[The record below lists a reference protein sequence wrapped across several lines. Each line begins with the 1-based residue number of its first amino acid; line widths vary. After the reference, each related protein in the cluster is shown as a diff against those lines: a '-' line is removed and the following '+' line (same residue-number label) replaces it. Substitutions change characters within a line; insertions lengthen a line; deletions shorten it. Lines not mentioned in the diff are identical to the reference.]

1 MEYIGLL
8 GLIGLLGFFTGRSL
22 GQDFDKL
29 KNEFRRAA
37 GSAANAES
45 RVGGVEK
52 NIAAVKDDL
61 QQLKGS
67 LQTFATADDLNKN
80 SRRLQSEW
88 HAELQDALKNFSD
101 APKNFEELFARIG
114 ALEEKSSAPSASSEL
129 ITLQSNL
136 KMLQLGLEK
145 QRTDFDIRLKK
156 IEARPE
162 SPPPIVQPAT
172 NLENRIAALEA
183 ERQTLM
189 TQLTQ
194 YKNFFA
200 QFQLNLDALR
210 KDFDALKKSST
221 DLDAL
226 RKDFDTQKK
235 SSTDFE
241 SLRKELDALKNFS
254 ADFDARIKKLEKPAP
269 IPQPTPPP
277 PAPKSISIRD
287 FHIKKRS
294 GALFTKKAE
303 LENALAVVTNLA
315 PLTSFLKTAP
325 PDKSLSFNRILKN
338 YQQNLSRFA
347 EKIRRAKFDE
357 ETFSEEVSE
366 KFFAVLSKYFL
377 ATIPVAIY
385 RGRNDNPK
393 FYADF
398 LAKVNEYL
406 ATCHVY
412 SELVEPKKLVTDKQ
426 IEWMT
431 IFKKDTSVRAED
443 KFIDEVEQLPYF
455 FEYLSDDG
463 SSESFRADGKMILL
477 KFDGGN

>member
-1 MEYIGLL
+1 MEFIGLI
-8 GLIGLLGFFTGRSL
+8 GLIGLLGFFTGKSL

-45 RVGGVEK
+45 RVGGAEK

-61 QQLKGS
+61 QQLKSS

-88 HAELQDALKNFSD
+88 HTELQDALKNFSD

-114 ALEEKSSAPSASSEL
+114 SLEEKSSAPSASSEL

-145 QRTDFDIRLKK
+145 QRTDFDVRLKK

-162 SPPPIVQPAT
+162 SPPPIVLPAT
-172 NLENRIAALEA
+172 NLENRIAALET
-183 ERQTLM
+183 ERQTLI

-210 KDFDALKKSST
+210 KELDAQKKFST
-221 DLDAL
+221 DLEAL
-226 RKDFDTQKK
+226 RKDFDAQ
-235 SSTDFE
+235 
-241 SLRKELDALKNFS
+241 KNFS
-254 ADFDARIKKLEKPAP
+254 ADLEARIKKLEKPAP

-277 PAPKSISIRD
+277 LAPKAISIRN

-294 GALFTKKAE
+294 GALFAKKAE

-347 EKIRRAKFDE
+347 EKIRRTKFDE

-406 ATCHVY
+406 AACHVY
-412 SELVEPKKLVTDKQ
+412 TELVEPKKLVTAKQ

>member
-1 MEYIGLL
+1 MEFIGLL

-45 RVGGVEK
+45 RVGGAEK

-114 ALEEKSSAPSASSEL
+114 ALEEKSSAPSANSEL

-136 KMLQLGLEK
+136 KMLQLGMEK
-145 QRTDFDIRLKK
+145 QRTDFDVRLKK
-156 IEARPE
+156 IAARPE

-183 ERQTLM
+183 ERQTLI

-210 KDFDALKKSST
+210 KDFDA
-221 DLDAL
+221 
-226 RKDFDTQKK
+226 QKNF
-235 SSTDFE
+235 SADFE

-277 PAPKSISIRD
+277 PAPKAISIRD

-294 GALFTKKAE
+294 GALFAKKAE

-325 PDKSLSFNRILKN
+325 PDKSLPFNRIFKN

-347 EKIRRAKFDE
+347 EKIRRTKFDE

-366 KFFAVLSKYFL
+366 KFFAVLSKYFI

-406 ATCHVY
+406 AACHVY
-412 SELVEPKKLVTDKQ
+412 TELVEPKKLVTAKQ

-477 KFDGGN
+477 KFDGGK

>member
-1 MEYIGLL
+1 MEYIGLI

-45 RVGGVEK
+45 RVGGAEK

-61 QQLKGS
+61 QQLKSS

-88 HAELQDALKNFSD
+88 HTELQDALKNFSD

-114 ALEEKSSAPSASSEL
+114 SLEEKSSAPSANSEL

-136 KMLQLGLEK
+136 KMLQLGMEK
-145 QRTDFDIRLKK
+145 QRTDFDVRLKK

-162 SPPPIVQPAT
+162 SPLPIVQPAT

-183 ERQTLM
+183 ERQTLI

-210 KDFDALKKSST
+210 KDFDA
-221 DLDAL
+221 
-226 RKDFDTQKK
+226 QKNF
-235 SSTDFE
+235 SADFE
-241 SLRKELDALKNFS
+241 SLRKELDALKKFS

-277 PAPKSISIRD
+277 LAPKAISIRN

-294 GALFTKKAE
+294 GALFAKKAE

-347 EKIRRAKFDE
+347 EKIRRTKFDE

-406 ATCHVY
+406 AACHVY
-412 SELVEPKKLVTDKQ
+412 TELVEPKKLVTAKQ

-443 KFIDEVEQLPYF
+443 KYIDEVEQLPYF